1 MKRIVDRSLK
11 APRVLYRVLLA
22 AVLILGLV
30 LLAGTAAG
38 LIRGK
43 DSVPLLKLGAAK
55 GEGQGIRTVP
65 ADENNEAVYS
75 GIGRLRIPAGNGGT
89 VILSVTFPYP
99 PGDKAFTE
107 ELAARTP
114 GFRET
119 VSSYVSSL
127 TGEELINPDEDKIK
141 TELLQRFNGTLRLG
155 KIRTLY
161 FSDFLLLE

>member
-1 MKRIVDRSLK
+1 MKRMADRSLNV
-11 APRVLYRVLLA
+11 PRALYRVLLA
-22 AVLILGLV
+22 AALILGLV

-43 DSVPLLKLGAAK
+43 NSVPLLKLGGAK
-55 GEGQGIRTVP
+55 DEGRNAETVS
-65 ADENNEAVYS
+65 ADGNDETIYS

-89 VILSVTFPYP
+89 AILSVTFPYM
-99 PGDKAFTE
+99 PGDRAFTE
-107 ELAARTP
+107 ELVARTS
-114 GFRET
+114 GFREI

-127 TGEELINPDEDKIK
+127 TGEELTNPDEDKIK
-141 TELLQRFNGTLRLG
+141 AELLRRFNGTLRLG